1 MHRSGQVTKG
11 NRITES
17 RSCWEAAESILWYHP
32 GASHWIRKSFSKL
45 GRSLH
50 VTEEAVYTDSSKG
63 SYLVINMIIQ
73 SGTTENSAFVIR
85 KDSKG
90 VFYVIGICL
99 LKQTASGAQS
109 VTSPSKIEGFRE
121 FEADLSALFCEEDSK
136 RKNHPSLLRSISG
149 FIA

>member
-1 MHRSGQVTKG
+1 M
-11 NRITES
+11 
-17 RSCWEAAESILWYHP
+17 
-32 GASHWIRKSFSKL
+32 SKL

-63 SYLVINMIIQ
+63 SYLVINMIMQ

-90 VFYVIGICL
+90 VFYVIGTCL

-109 VTSPSKIEGFRE
+109 VTSPSKLE
-121 FEADLSALFCEEDSK
+121 
-136 RKNHPSLLRSISG
+136 
-149 FIA
+149 

>member
-1 MHRSGQVTKG
+1 M
-11 NRITES
+11 
-17 RSCWEAAESILWYHP
+17 
-32 GASHWIRKSFSKL
+32 RKSLSKL

-50 VTEEAVYTDSSKG
+50 VTEEAVYTDSSKR

-109 VTSPSKIEGFRE
+109 VTSPSKIEGLKAL
-121 FEADLSALFCEEDSK
+121 EADLSALL
-136 RKNHPSLLRSISG
+136 NI
-149 FIA
+149 